1 MLTGSVSKWGLEDS
15 YVICVEVSDGSSIVK
30 FGKTY
35 KIEDNV
41 LITHRYRIH
50 KISSKF
56 IPAVSLAKLLYGV
69 EDV

>member
-1 MLTGSVSKWGLEDS
+1 MLTGRISKWGLEDS
-15 YVICVEVSDGSSIVK
+15 YVICVEVSDRNTIVK

-35 KIEDNV
+35 KIEGNV
-41 LITHRYRIH
+41 LITHRYRVH
-50 KISSKF
+50 KISSGF